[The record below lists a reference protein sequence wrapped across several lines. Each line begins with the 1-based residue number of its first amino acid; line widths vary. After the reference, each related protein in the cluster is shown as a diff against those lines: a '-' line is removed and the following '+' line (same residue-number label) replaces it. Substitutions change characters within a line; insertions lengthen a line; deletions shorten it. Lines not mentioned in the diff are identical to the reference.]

1 MLSSEGWAGASAPPQ
16 APGGLQRR
24 RPPIGRA
31 CPPFACGP
39 GAAALDLWLGRE
51 ADDGFDR
58 DDLREAP
65 SLSPLGAR
73 PWSPVCLLRAM
84 PAAWRRAGVSSCA
97 APSKT
102 QWRAARPW
110 GVEARVCAFAPD
122 VVATPGRGRCRPR
135 SQHGALAPRTGHW
148 PRLSEWAVQY
158 SRKKRRGSFC
168 VRDGSPNT
176 RVLRSS
182 RS

>member
-1 MLSSEGWAGASAPPQ
+1 MLPSEGWAGASAPPQ
-16 APGGLQRR
+16 APR
-24 RPPIGRA
+24 RPPT
-31 CPPFACGP
+31 PPAAYRSGLFALRLRSR
-39 GAAALDLWLGRE
+39 AAALDLWLERE
-51 ADDGFDR
+51 ADEGFDR

-102 QWRAARPW
+102 RWRAARPW

-122 VVATPGRGRCRPR
+122 VVVAPGRGRCRPR

-168 VRDGSPNT
+168 IRDGSPNT